1 MATVCV
7 RIVVDSESMTDLSAV
22 TDNSDTADSLIV
34 ESFVAFIGNMLV
46 NEMEYSVPSE
56 SVLEN
61 DESVGDFKVT
71 EGLTVCMADCVI
83 STDSLDCDKIAV
95 LGCAVSNLKVAV

>member
-1 MATVCV
+1 MRVA
-7 RIVVDSESMTDLSAV
+7 VDSESMTDLRAV

-46 NEMEYSVPSE
+46 NEMGYSVPSE
-56 SVLEN
+56 SVLED

-83 STDSLDCDKIAV
+83 STDSLDCDKTTI